1 MNTITSTY
9 RRLLPASCAFLI
21 AIAALWVVPR
31 NAWAQLY
38 VTHPVSPPGFLGV
51 VSEYDAKTGAAINA
65 KLIGG
70 LSFPDALALKDN
82 TLFVANGGGNTVGE
96 YDATTGAPIN
106 ASFITG
112 LKQPAGLALL
122 GNTLFVANSRA
133 GTVGKYDAATTMGVA
148 INASFITGLNGPAGL
163 AVKRHGDEREH
174 DEGDAKRDHDT
185 LFVANSGAGTVGK
198 YDATTGAPINA
209 SFITGLNDPVGLAL
223 RGDKLFVANSGAGTV
238 GEYDAKTGGAI
249 NVSFIT
255 GLNGPAGL
263 ALLGD
268 KLFVANSGANTVGKY
283 DAKTGAPINANFIP
297 GFAPAG
303 IAVKRHGDERE
314 HDDED

>member
-1 MNTITSTY
+1 MKTNLTSNL
-9 RRLLPASCAFLI
+9 RPLLRASYAFPI

-38 VTHPVSPPGFLGV
+38 VSQPLLPPGLFGV
-51 VSEYDAKTGAAINA
+51 VSEYDAKTGGAINA
-65 KLIGG
+65 SFITG
-70 LSFPDALALKDN
+70 LNEPVGLALLGDK
-82 TLFVANGGGNTVGE
+82 LFVTNSGVSTVGK

-185 LFVANSGAGTVGK
+185 LFVANSGAGTVG
-198 YDATTGAPINA
+198 
-209 SFITGLNDPVGLAL
+209 
-223 RGDKLFVANSGAGTV
+223 
-238 GEYDAKTGGAI
+238 EYDAKTGGAI